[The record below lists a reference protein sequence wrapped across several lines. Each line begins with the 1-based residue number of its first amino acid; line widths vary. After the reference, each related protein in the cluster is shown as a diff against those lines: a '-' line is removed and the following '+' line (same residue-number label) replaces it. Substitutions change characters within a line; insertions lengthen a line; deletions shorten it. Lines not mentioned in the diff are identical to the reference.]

1 MLLYSIPLTL
11 ILSFLAVFI
20 LIPTILRVSHSKRFY
35 DEPGGRRV
43 HKSSVPTLG
52 GVAIFFSVLL
62 FYSLYL
68 EITGDIIIPY
78 LIPALLIIFFIGVKD
93 DILVTAPVVKLL
105 GQIMAASV
113 IVIAGDLRFTH
124 FYSLIP
130 AQPEYLLTLFLS
142 VLFIIFIVNGF
153 NLIDGIDGLAG
164 VTAIISLLVFT
175 IWFVINQ
182 QYPMAFL
189 GAAIMGSLV
198 GFLYYNFQKGKK
210 KIFMGDT
217 GSLTIGFLVAV
228 FTIRF
233 LEVNSGSTN
242 EPVTFRIQAGPGMA
256 LAVIIL
262 PVVDTIRVFFRR
274 IVQGRSPFSADKT
287 HIHHRLL
294 TLGYSHMQVVII
306 LGAFNLAF
314 IFMAYLLREVGVFYL
329 MILNLTLGFLLLQ
342 IPSLTIR
349 RRKRLMRQRAKAA

>member
-1 MLLYSIPLTL
+1 MLLYFVPLAL
-11 ILSFLAVFI
+11 VLSFLVVFI

-43 HKSSVPTLG
+43 HKNSVPTLG

-62 FYSLYL
+62 FYSIFL
-68 EITGDIIIPY
+68 EITGQIIVPY

-105 GQIMAASV
+105 GQITAASV

-142 VLFIIFIVNGF
+142 VFFIIFIVNGF

-175 IWFVINQ
+175 VWFAINQ

-189 GAAIMGSLV
+189 GAAIIGSLI
-198 GFLYYNFQKGKK
+198 GFLYYNFQKGKN

-233 LEVNSGSTN
+233 LEVNSGSTGD
-242 EPVTFRIQAGPGMA
+242 PLVFRIQAGPGMA
-256 LAVIIL
+256 LAIIIL

-274 IVQGRSPFSADKT
+274 ILQGRSPFSADKT

-294 TLGYSHMQVVII
+294 TLGFSHIQVVIL
-306 LGAFNLAF
+306 LGSFNLAF
-314 IFMAYLLREVGVFYL
+314 ILVAYLLRNLGVFYL
-329 MILNLTLGFLLLQ
+329 LTINLTLGFLLLQ
-342 IPSLTIR
+342 VPSLSIR
-349 RRKRLMRQRAKAA
+349 RRKRLMRQRVKAA